1 MIEWFS
7 NAISLNDLAKDVGKL
22 RKELE
27 NLRDTQ
33 SSRLYNVKERLR
45 NAEGRLRNAEGS
57 LWGEDGRPE
66 EERVWFRLMRLE
78 NSLWGNENIKIHAW
92 GRIEELMEKVQ
103 KLEAENKAL
112 KQQMNE
118 MRDLKKILIK
128 AVNKQLG
135 KIS

>member
-33 SSRLYNVKERLR
+33 SSRLR

-78 NSLWGNENIKIHAW
+78 NGLWGNENIKIHAW

-118 MRDLKKILIK
+118 MRDLKKILIQ